1 MRLRASDFCRDGQI
15 RALAVLALS
24 LLWGT
29 AWAQTHYGFYQPPA
43 PAPAAGQSSTTSTD
57 QRDLSG
63 ATTPTRVIETH
74 TEAKGRKVDTQV
86 LQRPSVDGR
95 LEPWVEHEEE
105 TVQVDPQTVRVVRR
119 LFNRDPDGR
128 RKLIEVTEEEKRT
141 LPGRGES
148 VVRTTSTPDLAG
160 RFRVARRETQE
171 RTPMGADAQQT
182 RTTVFLPNI
191 NGGLAPS
198 VQVDQ
203 IERKSKNDTTEIRS
217 TTLLRDDNGRWEP
230 SEIKESVIQKEGKE
244 ARTEEQRVYRADLNR
259 QLSLAERTVSREWK
273 DPNGQEQSV
282 VETYSVNIGGGAR
295 YEDER
300 VHLERRLRIV
310 RSTRPDGSQE
320 VSQQLEQRNT
330 VAPNDGLRV
339 TEKSVEVSRPNGR
352 GGTQTQRT
360 VKALDGN
367 GQLREIIVFDKSK
380 Q

>member
-1 MRLRASDFCRDGQI
+1 MRLRAADFCWDCRM
-15 RALAVLALS
+15 RALAVLGLS

-43 PAPAAGQSSTTSTD
+43 PTPAAGQSSTTTTD
-57 QRDLSG
+57 QRDLTG
-63 ATTPTRVIETH
+63 GTTPMRVIETR
-74 TEAKGRKVDTQV
+74 TEANGRKVDTQV

-95 LEPWVEHEEE
+95 QEPLLEREEE
-105 TVQVDPQTVRVVRR
+105 TTQVDSQTVRVVRR

-128 RKLIEVTEEEKRT
+128 RKLIEVTEEEKRA
-141 LPGRGES
+141 LPGNGES
-148 VVRTTSTPDLAG
+148 VIRTTSTPDLAG
-160 RFRVARRETQE
+160 RFQVTRRETQE

-191 NGGLAPS
+191 NGGLARS
-198 VQVDQ
+198 VQVEQ

-217 TTLLRDDNGRWEP
+217 TTLLPDGNGRWAP

-244 ARTEEQRVYRADLNR
+244 ARTEEQRVYRPDSHR

-273 DPNGQEQSV
+273 DPNGQEQST
-282 VETYSVNIGGGAR
+282 VETYSVNIAGGVR

-300 VHLERRLRIV
+300 VHLERRVRIV

-320 VSQQLEQRNT
+320 VSQQLEQRSI
-330 VAPNDGLRV
+330 VVPSDGLRV
-339 TEKSVEVSRPNGR
+339 IEKSVEVSRPNGR
-352 GGTQTQRT
+352 GGTETHRT
-360 VKALDGN
+360 VQRPDGN
-367 GQLREIIVFDKSK
+367 GQLREMIIFDKSK